1 VLEQL
6 DAEETLDDLNEND
19 VFERCLA
26 AHEVP
31 DEQRPELL
39 RTYQEAVA
47 ALYEEDKQA
56 E

>member
-1 VLEQL
+1 MLEQ
-6 DAEETLDDLNEND
+6 DREGEALDDLSADD

-31 DEQRPELL
+31 GEQRPELVRAYREVLASLDGDDL
-39 RTYQEAVA
+39 R
-47 ALYEEDKQA
+47 A